1 MGYGSNGYQIR
12 IRRIEKIRMDTL
24 SAHIDHTKPSKHN
37 LMYFPITLSSPLKM
51 KPALIIKSRQLSSAA
66 NSAQAGRDLSR
77 FTKVALLSSF

>member
-1 MGYGSNGYQIR
+1 MDKSSFSIFRILDQKSYFHQNNILFMGYGKNGYQIR

-51 KPALIIKSRQLSSAA
+51 KPSWP
-66 NSAQAGRDLSR
+66 
-77 FTKVALLSSF
+77 